1 MNRRTGRGDEE
12 GRRERGKGQ
21 TVEGGMEGREGR
33 REGGTLSGGREKQVQ
48 EGGRWEER
56 RN

>member
-21 TVEGGMEGREGR
+21 TVEGGMEGGEGRNVKR
-33 REGGTLSGGREKQVQ
+33 REGEREGEGRQ
-48 EGGRWEER
+48 EGRMVKGGE
-56 RN
+56 

>member
-1 MNRRTGRGDEE
+1 MNRRTGRGDQE

-33 REGGTLSGGREKQVQ
+33 REEHKVEGGREGEGRQ
-48 EGGRWEER
+48 EGRMEKGGE
-56 RN
+56 